1 MVKDLSYFYNRM
13 KNPNTFQAK
22 FFSLVKDRVNDNEV
36 LADII
41 TDLLHC
47 SRDSAYRRLRG
58 STELSLNDM
67 VVIARHFNIPLNHLL
82 GQSEKSVLF
91 QRGDFIR
98 SLEDFRTYLE
108 TSLTQLNSIAN
119 YKSHKLIYQA
129 KDVPIYY
136 QFRFP
141 KLSAFKMFVWLKS
154 IYGVQ
159 GLNGFQYEL
168 DMIPKDLQDLGLQL
182 SEAYSKINSVEIWN
196 DTTILSL
203 LNQLEYYYEA
213 GLLSSKEEAIAICE
227 EYQEMMKLVYR
238 QALRGKKAHAKNSD
252 EFGNADYH
260 MYYHEILIMDN
271 HILVELDQNKKI
283 YFVPYAG
290 VNYLNTNDPILTES
304 MSTYLTSQKEKS
316 SLISNISEKERNK
329 FFIRIKNRIDQLKS
343 KIEMTNPFM

>member
-1 MVKDLSYFYNRM
+1 M
-13 KNPNTFQAK
+13 KNPNTFQNK
-22 FFSLVKDRVNDNEV
+22 FFELVKERVQDHEMLV
-36 LADII
+36 DVI

-47 SRDSAYRRLRG
+47 SRDSAYRRIRG
-58 STELSLNDM
+58 TTDLSLNDM
-67 VVIARHFNIPLNHLL
+67 AVIARHFSIPLNHLL
-82 GQSEKSVLF
+82 GQSDQSVLF
-91 QRGDFIR
+91 QRGNFIR

-108 TSLTQLNSIAN
+108 SSLTQLRSIAN
-119 YKSHKLIYQA
+119 YKSHQLIYQA

-159 GLNGFQYEL
+159 HLNGLQYESG
-168 DMIPKDLQDLGLQL
+168 MIPQDLKDLGVQL
-182 SEAYSKINSVEIWN
+182 WEAYSKINSVEIWN

-213 GLLSSKEEAIAICE
+213 GLLNSKEEAIAICE
-227 EYQEMMKLVYR
+227 EYQEMMKLVYQ
-238 QALRGKKAHAKNSD
+238 QALRGKKAHAKKLD
-252 EFGNADYH
+252 EFGSADYH

-290 VNYLNTNDPILTES
+290 VNYLNTNDPLLTDS
-304 MSTYLTSQKEKS
+304 MSTYLWSQKEKS

-329 FFIRIKNRIDQLKS
+329 FFIRIKNRIDQLKN